1 MSERLLKQIE
11 LGTSIWVNED
21 SVETEY
27 ILLSKDSYS
36 CELLRKQALV
46 AKRMHDTDVAVYT
59 DCEMDQYLCSTETG
73 GFLAKFDA
81 ATQSALVPKS
91 ISTYSYGDTEC
102 SYISRKAY
110 LLSYGQCFGGTPTA
124 LEPEHTVL
132 PALMINNGTGDS
144 NGARIAKNSSN
155 NAVYWWLRS
164 PGSATQ
170 FRIVYDNGAAGSYGA
185 SYTGNWCRP
194 ILSVAAATGVSPEG
208 ANKVVLLP
216 ETGSRVVEF
225 KGLAGTS
232 GMRPRKCAVK
242 YTAVGLSNVS
252 VKVCNN
258 YGDSEPVWEDATS
271 GADVEFSNTTKQ
283 TESWQIGIHCYGDTE
298 SYNTGYFKEPTILM
312 EV

>member
-36 CELLRKQALV
+36 CELLRKQVLV
-46 AKRMHDTDVAVYT
+46 AKRMHDTDVSVYT
-59 DCEMDQYLCSTETG
+59 DCEMDQYLCSTEAG

-81 ATQSALVPKS
+81 ATQSALVSKS

-124 LEPEHTVL
+124 LEPELTVL
-132 PALMINNGTGDS
+132 PALMLNGGTGDS

-155 NAVYWWLRS
+155 RAVNWWLRS
-164 PGSATQ
+164 PISATQ
-170 FRIVYDNGAAGSYGA
+170 FRFVSDIGTANYYIA
-185 SYTGNWCRP
+185 SGGGWCRP
-194 ILSVAAATGVSPEG
+194 VLSVAAATGVSPEG

-216 ETGSRVVEF
+216 ETGSRAVEF

-232 GMRPRKCAVK
+232 GKWPRKCAVK

-258 YGDSEPVWEDATS
+258 FGDPEPVWEDATS
-271 GADVEFSNTTKQ
+271 GADVEFSNITKQ
-283 TESWQIGIHCYGDTE
+283 TENWQIGIHCYGDTE

>member
-1 MSERLLKQIE
+1 MSDRVLKQLD
-11 LGTSIWVNED
+11 LGTSVWVNED

-59 DCEMDQYLCSTETG
+59 DCEMDQYLCSTESG

-91 ISTYSYGDTEC
+91 VSTYSYGDTEC

-124 LEPEHTVL
+124 LEPELTVL
-132 PALMINNGTGDS
+132 PALMLNGGTGDA
-144 NGARIAKNSSN
+144 NGARIAKNASN
-155 NAVYWWLRS
+155 SAVYWWLRS
-164 PGSATQ
+164 PSSATQ
-170 FRIVYDNGAAGSYGA
+170 FRIVHNGGNALNNNASDTGS
-185 SYTGNWCRP
+185 WCRP
-194 ILSVAAATGVSPEG
+194 VLSVAAATIVSPEG
-208 ANKVVLLP
+208 ASKISLLP
-216 ETGSRVVEF
+216 VAGHREVEF
-225 KGLAGTS
+225 EGLAGTS
-232 GMRPRKCAVK
+232 GVRPRKCAVK

-258 YGDSEPVWEDATS
+258 FGDPDPVWEDATS
-271 GADVEFSNTTKQ
+271 GADVEFSNMAKQ
-283 TESWQIGIHCYGDTE
+283 TEKWQIGVHCYGETD

>member
-1 MSERLLKQIE
+1 MSDRVLKQLD
-11 LGTSIWVNED
+11 LGTSVWVNED

-36 CELLRKQALV
+36 CELLRKVPLM
-46 AKRMHDTDVAVYT
+46 AKRMHATDVAVYT
-59 DCEMDQYLCSTETG
+59 DCEMDQYLCSTESG

-81 ATQSALVPKS
+81 ATQSALVPRS

-124 LEPEHTVL
+124 LEPELTVL
-132 PALMINNGTGDS
+132 PALMLNGGTGNAD
-144 NGARIAKNSSN
+144 GARIARNTSGA
-155 NAVYWWLRS
+155 AVSWWLRS
-164 PGSATQ
+164 PNSATQ
-170 FRIVYDNGAAGSYGA
+170 FRIVGNNGSAYGGNA
-185 SYTGNWCRP
+185 SYSGYWCRP
-194 ILSVAAATGVSPEG
+194 VLSVAAATIVSPEG
-208 ANKVVLLP
+208 ASKISLLP
-216 ETGSRVVEF
+216 VAGHREVEF
-225 KGLAGTS
+225 EGLAGTS
-232 GMRPRKCAVK
+232 GVRPRKCAVK

-258 YGDSEPVWEDATS
+258 FGDPEPIWEDATT
-271 GADVEFSNTTKQ
+271 GADVEFSNTAKQ
-283 TESWQIGIHCYGDTE
+283 TERWQIGIHCYGETD